1 MEEVIINPLSEFIF
15 DRSDIVLK
23 NRQILI
29 KPMDPKNPELCMFE
43 FELK

>member
-29 KPMDPKNPELCMFE
+29 KPMDPKNPELGMFE